1 MVCGVIFDV
10 YVRRLFFMEL
20 ITDDELRNKVHE
32 LVTDKNLIDKEL
44 MEEVIMIYREYL
56 NLLDE

>member
-1 MVCGVIFDV
+1 
-10 YVRRLFFMEL
+10 MEL